1 MHALRVRMRTVGLPG
16 AFHGKRLNRGERVER
31 YFQRE
36 TEGEGGA
43 TGTVLE
49 REAGYAGG
57 WRTARWKEKNRN
69 SDNGRERGSKR
80 GRESRARV
88 VAVGCNSKRGKTWE
102 GGRFERH
109 GMGGS
114 GGLQETETWPN
125 RN

>member
-49 REAGYAGG
+49 R
-57 WRTARWKEKNRN
+57 
-69 SDNGRERGSKR
+69 GRLR
-80 GRESRARV
+80 GR
-88 VAVGCNSKRGKTWE
+88 VANSAMEREKQKQRQWERKR
-102 GGRFERH
+102 
-109 GMGGS
+109 
-114 GGLQETETWPN
+114 Q
-125 RN
+125 